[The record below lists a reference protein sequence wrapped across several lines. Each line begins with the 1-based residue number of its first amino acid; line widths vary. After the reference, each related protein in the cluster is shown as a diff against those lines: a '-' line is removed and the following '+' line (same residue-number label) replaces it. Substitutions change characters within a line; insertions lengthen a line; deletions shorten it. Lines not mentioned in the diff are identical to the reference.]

1 VPSFGVVEALD
12 VVEHLRP
19 ASLRALRVLLAV
31 RSVLGDEKKL
41 SIAERLIEQV
51 TPHQALELLAGV
63 LASAIGVMQER
74 IGLASPPD
82 RHHQPVG
89 DEVRRHGGA
98 HRPADHTPEE
108 QVDDGSHIQ
117 PTFCRPERSC
127 PGGARPATDATPFQH
142 RPERSSGKPLARNN
156 GTLRLGRSMLGHP
169 TNHLKYFALAGDI
182 AEYHVDLI
190 RADGLANIS

>member
-1 VPSFGVVEALD
+1 VPSFGIVEALD

-51 TPHQALELLAGV
+51 TPHQALEYSAGILAGV
-63 LASAIGVMQER
+63 LASAIGVIQER

-89 DEVRRHGGA
+89 
-98 HRPADHTPEE
+98 
-108 QVDDGSHIQ
+108 
-117 PTFCRPERSC
+117 
-127 PGGARPATDATPFQH
+127 
-142 RPERSSGKPLARNN
+142 
-156 GTLRLGRSMLGHP
+156 
-169 TNHLKYFALAGDI
+169 
-182 AEYHVDLI
+182 
-190 RADGLANIS
+190 